1 MIEMKVGLVKEE
13 GQIIGAFVM
22 VVPDNGI
29 PIMLGSV
36 DEPLE
41 IQVMNKQ
48 ALMRGLSALPQEFL
62 TTINQCST
70 YEPENIEELQQQ
82 FVEMGLL
89 E

>member
-1 MIEMKVGLVKEE
+1 MMEMKVGLVKEGSE
-13 GQIIGAFVM
+13 IIGAFVM

-41 IQVMNKQ
+41 IQVMNKE
-48 ALMRGLSALPQEFL
+48 ALVRGLSALPQEFL
-62 TTINQCST
+62 ATIDQCSA
-70 YEPENIEELQQQ
+70 YEPENVEELQQQ